1 MKKLFF
7 LSLALAL
14 IFVSSVSAMEDD
26 ALIEEAHKLLGVSE
40 IVEDADDMAGLKGLE
55 DLEKELGYGTVY
67 GEVSDI
73 DIPGRLIEILQFDYD
88 IEEEVGVTYYISE
101 SVELAGAKELSG
113 INEGDWV
120 DLEYQTDEDG
130 NMTVNFISVEIEPL
144 PEPGEDTGS
153 I

>member
-7 LSLALAL
+7 LSLALT
-14 IFVSSVSAMEDD
+14 FVFVASVSAMNEDE
-26 ALIEEAHKLLGVSE
+26 LIEEAHQLLGVSGIDE
-40 IVEDADDMAGLKGLE
+40 NAEGAAGLKGLE

-73 DIPGRLIEILQFDYD
+73 DIPGRFIEILQFDYE

-101 SVELAGAKELSG
+101 DVELDGVKELSG

-144 PEPGEDTGS
+144 LEEDVGS